1 MSNVFKFGEILLPQ
15 NIDVSNWAVVA
26 CDQFTSEPNYWEELK
41 TKTHEPTT
49 LSLIFPECYLGQDDE
64 NRIKTINDSM
74 RKYEQDGVFKSVQ
87 GTVLVKRTTE
97 NGTRYGLM
105 GCVNLANYSNDFS
118 QKALIRGTEGV
129 VASRIPPRVKIRKDA
144 TIELPHVMVLIDDKD
159 KTVIEPLIGSGK
171 VLYDGQLNMNGGY
184 VTGYNVTDTTKVEKA
199 LEKLLELSQKKYGEK
214 LLFLVG
220 DGNHSL
226 STAKACY
233 DENNELSNYALVEIV
248 NIYDEGLKFEPI
260 HRVVFG
266 VDKDKFIAG
275 LKNAISG
282 QRTTT
287 LYYDGKKEEIPF
299 ELDSIQAV
307 AKCQKYIDEYIAING
322 GSVDYIHGTQSL
334 IEVTDSTDGVGIM
347 LKSID
352 KETFFDYVVKN
363 GPMPRKT
370 FSMGEANEKRYYM
383 ECRKI
388 K

>member
-1 MSNVFKFGEILLPQ
+1 MLPK
-15 NIDVSNWAVVA
+15 NIDVTNWAVVA
-26 CDQFTSEPNYWEELK
+26 CDQFTSEPEYWAKLARQVC
-41 TKTHEPTT
+41 EPTT
-49 LSLIFPECYLGQDDE
+49 LSLIFPECYLADDPDR
-64 NRIKTINDSM
+64 RIKKINQKMHEYD
-74 RKYEQDGVFKSVQ
+74 KDGVLEAID

-105 GCVNLANYSNDFS
+105 CCVDLTEYSNDFS

-144 TIELPHVMVLIDDKD
+144 LYELPHVMVLIDDPNA
-159 KTVIEPLIGSGK
+159 TVIEPLIGKGE
-171 VLYDGQLNMNGGY
+171 VLYDGELNMNGGRI
-184 VTGYNVTDTTKVEKA
+184 TGYSVSDVSGAAAA
-199 LEKLLELSQKKYGEK
+199 LDELLVKSEQKYGEQ

-226 STAKACY
+226 ATAKACY
-233 DENNELSNYALVEIV
+233 DEANPLSRYALVEIV

-266 VDKDKFIAG
+266 VNKAEFLDG
-275 LKNAISG
+275 LKDAIKGS
-282 QRTTT
+282 RTTT
-287 LYYDGKKEEIPF
+287 VFVDGREVIVPF
-299 ELDSIQAV
+299 EDDSIEGV
-307 AKCQKYIDEYIAING
+307 AKCQNYIDQYIAKHG

-334 IEVTDSTDGVGIM
+334 KEVTEQTDGIGIM

-352 KETFFDYVVKN
+352 KESFFAYVVKN